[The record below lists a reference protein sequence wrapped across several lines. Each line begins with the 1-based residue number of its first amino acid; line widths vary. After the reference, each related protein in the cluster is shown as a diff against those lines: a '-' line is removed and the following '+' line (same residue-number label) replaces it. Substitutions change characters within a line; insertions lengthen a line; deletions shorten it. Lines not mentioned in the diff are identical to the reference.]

1 MWKII
6 WLYIKNKENN
16 DINEI
21 KKDDLKEKNENKK
34 MRKNYILLKIQ
45 KEERVMLNIKIVI
58 LL

>member
-1 MWKII
+1 MQIKILRKII

-34 MRKNYILLKIQ
+34 MRKNYI
-45 KEERVMLNIKIVI
+45 
-58 LL
+58 